1 MEFQLQCGSAKY
13 PDNFVI
19 GAGEAYYR
27 LMQAVGHAHD
37 TTDMSITPTQF
48 MSTDAILGIDLEKIG
63 MEATFT
69 GLSTRDGKVLN
80 LTVKNSRAETDTTVR
95 EVFVF
100 QVYDGIVNL
109 RRGAVDI
116 EE

>member
-1 MEFQLQCGSAKY
+1 
-13 PDNFVI
+13 
-19 GAGEAYYR
+19 
-27 LMQAVGHAHD
+27 
-37 TTDMSITPTQF
+37 MSITPSQF
-48 MSTDAILGIDLEKIG
+48 MDSTAIFGIDLEKIG
-63 MEATFT
+63 MEAAFT

-80 LTVKNSRAETDTTVR
+80 LTVKNSRAAGDTDAR

-109 RRGAVDI
+109 RKGAVDI

>member
-1 MEFQLQCGSAKY
+1 
-13 PDNFVI
+13 
-19 GAGEAYYR
+19 
-27 LMQAVGHAHD
+27 MQAAGHAHD
-37 TTDMSITPTQF
+37 TTDMSITPSQF
-48 MSTDAILGIDLEKIG
+48 MSSDAVFGIDLEKIG

-80 LTVKNSRAETDTTVR
+80 LTVKNSRAAAGTDAR

-100 QVYDGIVNL
+100 QVYDGIVNI
-109 RRGAVDI
+109 RRGAVGI